1 MTIPSPKPRLQ
12 RVAATEEGHECG
24 LQLLYCWC
32 WLVAELVR
40 HSVFVSQL
48 ANFCSVASQSFLTA
62 VVMAGLGV
70 VLSKRKQSS
79 NNDTDRCPIFC
90 DSEILATV
98 QMKNVFNSSKTF
110 VDM

>member
-1 MTIPSPKPRLQ
+1 MWTTIAILL
-12 RVAATEEGHECG
+12 VLAGCG
-24 LQLLYCWC
+24 
-32 WLVAELVR
+32 
-40 HSVFVSQL
+40 
-48 ANFCSVASQSFLTA
+48 T
-62 VVMAGLGV
+62 GLGV

-110 VDM
+110 VDMSMLYDPAQIERKFEALKREHDVQSGASSIAVDHRSRS